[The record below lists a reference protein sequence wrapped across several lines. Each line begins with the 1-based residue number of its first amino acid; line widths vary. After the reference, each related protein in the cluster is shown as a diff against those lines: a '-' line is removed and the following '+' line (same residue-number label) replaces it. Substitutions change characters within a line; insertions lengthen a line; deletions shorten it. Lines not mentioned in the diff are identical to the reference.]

1 MEKLMF
7 PTTLGDLESR
17 HTGGPFRIIQFKR
30 GLFQNYIMY
39 QASQHISLEYYL
51 IVVMVAH
58 LLGCS
63 TSPAGDGIAPLQPH
77 HLSPGSGDG

>member
-39 QASQHISLEYYL
+39 QASQHISLD
-51 IVVMVAH
+51 
-58 LLGCS
+58 